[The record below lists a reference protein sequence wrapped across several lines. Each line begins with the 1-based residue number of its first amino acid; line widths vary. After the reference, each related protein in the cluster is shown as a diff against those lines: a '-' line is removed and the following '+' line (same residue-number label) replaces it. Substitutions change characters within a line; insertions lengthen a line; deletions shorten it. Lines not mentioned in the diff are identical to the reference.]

1 MTYFASGLTV
11 QRAATGWEKVLD
23 TMQSNLFLRKAADF
37 PRDSERFFHLVVVAL
52 VIFFIDQKD
61 LLEEA
66 LLFDLLREPAGG

>member
-1 MTYFASGLTV
+1 MGKGAGDNAVEPVPEEGRGL
-11 QRAATGWEKVLD
+11 AAELLSEESFREKGV
-23 TMQSNLFLRKAADF
+23 

-52 VIFFIDQKD
+52 VIFFIDQKN